1 LRSSQPGV
9 EPLSISLDDAEL
21 CDLVRC
27 LDAMRLDQRVQISW
41 PLSSDRP
48 LARRELAERVPLVNR
63 LAPSVLGGGAFLLVA
78 GLVSL
83 LPLPEIKTPKPTS
96 ASTEQ
101 PAEQPVERPA
111 QSAATEPATPQA
123 E

>member
-1 LRSSQPGV
+1 
-9 EPLSISLDDAEL
+9 
-21 CDLVRC
+21 
-27 LDAMRLDQRVQISW
+27 
-41 PLSSDRP
+41 
-48 LARRELAERVPLVNR
+48 VNR

-83 LPLPEIKTPKPTS
+83 LPLPEIKTPKPTP

-111 QSAATEPATPQA
+111 QSAATEPVTPQA